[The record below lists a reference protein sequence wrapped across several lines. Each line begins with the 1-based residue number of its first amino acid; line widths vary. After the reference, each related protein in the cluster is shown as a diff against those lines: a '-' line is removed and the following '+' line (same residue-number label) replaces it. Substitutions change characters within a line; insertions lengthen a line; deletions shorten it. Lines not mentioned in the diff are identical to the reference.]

1 MKAKIKKIIPYI
13 LLVLAIIILGI
24 VISVVLQ
31 FNFKGENVDLRDPGK
46 PVEEKTYNLVNE
58 SLMSEEEISN
68 IVENKRNEIIN
79 FFDPIKYYNL
89 SDIEPSYSSED
100 NEKYMVLTNEFTDN
114 LQKIV
119 TIDLYDKLTAN
130 FEILKEEENTIY
142 YKVLK
147 EEFTPLHSNSAIA
160 IFNFLDRE
168 IHPTYANDE
177 RIESIVRLKI
187 CDDVEYNICRRDDD
201 YKFVLVNEDN
211 NWLIDDIGYS
221 FDE

>member
-1 MKAKIKKIIPYI
+1 MKVKIKKIIPYI

-31 FNFKGENVDLRDPGK
+31 FNSRGENIDLREPGK
-46 PVEEKTYNLVNE
+46 PIEEKTYNLVND
-58 SLMSEEEISN
+58 SLMTEEEINN
-68 IVENKRNEIIN
+68 IIETKRNDLIS

-130 FEILKEEENTIY
+130 FEILKEEENTTY

-160 IFNFLDRE
+160 IFNFLDKE

-177 RIESIVRLKI
+177 KIESIVRLKI

-201 YKFVLVNEDN
+201 YKFVLINEDN

-221 FDE
+221 FNE